1 MPASTPLADKVK
13 IWLFPSLMGILGML
27 IWNDL
32 QTIKTNLA
40 NALIQT
46 TTDKANIEN
55 LNNRVNRLE
64 NFVYKTSP
72 VQNIISDSNKQK
84 QTSVPTS
91 NDTLPTFQK
100 IVAIKPDERDI
111 IAKVIPKKTL

>member
-1 MPASTPLADKVK
+1 MATSTSLADKVK

-27 IWNDL
+27 IWSDL

-40 NALIQT
+40 TALTQT

-64 NFVYKTSP
+64 NFVYKTP
-72 VQNIISDSNKQK
+72 LNQDDSNKQK
-84 QTSVPTS
+84 QASIPTS

-100 IVAIKPDERDI
+100 IVATKPDEREI
-111 IAKVIPKKTL
+111 IVKVIPKKTL